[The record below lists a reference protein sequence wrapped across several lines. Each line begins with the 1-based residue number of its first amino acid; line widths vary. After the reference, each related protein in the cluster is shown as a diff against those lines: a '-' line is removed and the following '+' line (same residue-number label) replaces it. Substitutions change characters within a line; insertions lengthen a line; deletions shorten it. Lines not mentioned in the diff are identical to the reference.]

1 MKIVWTLIAKKSY
14 NKNIQYLEEYWTTE
28 IVKDFILEVE
38 KTMKIISENPYCFQD
53 WEFDP
58 SYKKGFIHKNVSF
71 YYKIHS
77 EEIVVYLFWNNYQSP
92 EKLKFQL
99 LNS

>member
-1 MKIVWTLIAKKSY
+1 MRVVWTSIAKKSY
-14 NKNIQYLEEYWTTE
+14 SKNLQYLEEYWTID

-53 WEFDP
+53 WEFDS

-71 YYKIHS
+71 YYKTQP

-92 EKLKFQL
+92 EKLKSVL
-99 LNS
+99 VKS